1 MGMRIGFAKMAITP
15 PLGTELGGYAGYRPC
30 AGIHDP
36 LYCKAVVLEQDG
48 VRYGLIALDLM
59 CADESLHQK
68 IAEAVADLGLSKERL
83 IVCAIHS
90 HAAPAG
96 LVPGE
101 GALAKVNSTITPRN
115 AEFADYIRQVIDAAA
130 VCCGRAAAGLERFE
144 VRTARGA
151 APAVGSERHTGK
163 APIGELTVV
172 QIKTESGKNL
182 IIYNFPCHPTVTNAA
197 NLLISTDFVAG
208 IEAQLGADM
217 AIFLNGAAGDIS
229 TRYTRRESSFTE
241 CERMGKI
248 AVGQVLK
255 VMEDAPFVQP
265 TMLKGIHTNI
275 TLDARQ
281 VDTLE
286 DAENALREHTKR
298 WQEAVSRGEDKL
310 TVRTLKSFVEGA
322 GVNLEFAQTMG
333 GIRELNL
340 PVTVFR
346 FCGLD
351 FVTVPGELFSTLK
364 PENTSVIAYANGYYR
379 YICDENAYEA
389 GYYEAMAAIIARGQG
404 EHLMKEIRKL
414 LGQLDEM

>member
-30 AGIHDP
+30 SGVHDP

-101 GALAKVNSTITPRN
+101 GALAKVNSTITPRK
-115 AEFADYIRQVIDAAA
+115 AEFADYIRQVVAAA
-130 VCCGRAAAGLERFE
+130 AESCGRAVSGLERFE

-151 APAVGSERHTGK
+151 APAIGSERHTGK
-163 APIGELTVV
+163 APMGELTVV
-172 QIKTESGKNL
+172 QFKTESGKNL
-182 IIYNFPCHPTVTNAA
+182 VIYNFPCHPTVTNAA
-197 NLLISTDFVAG
+197 NLQVSTDFVAG

-248 AVGQVLK
+248 AGAQVLK
-255 VMEDAPFVQP
+255 VMENAPFVQP
-265 TMLKGIHTNI
+265 SLKGIHTNI

-281 VDTLE
+281 VDTPE
-286 DAENALREHTKR
+286 DAENALREHTQR
-298 WQEAVSRGEDKL
+298 WQEAVSRGEDAM
-310 TVRTLKSFVEGA
+310 TVRILKSYVEGA
-322 GVNLEFAQTMG
+322 GVNLEFAQTMD

-351 FVTVPGELFSTLK
+351 FISIPGELFSTLK

-389 GYYEAMAAIIARGQG
+389 GYYEAMAAIVARGQG
-404 EHLMKEIRKL
+404 EHLMKEIHKL
-414 LGQLDEM
+414 LRRLDEI

>member
-1 MGMRIGFAKMAITP
+1 MRIGFAKLEITP

-30 AGIHDP
+30 ESVHDP
-36 LYCKAVVLEQDG
+36 LYCKAVVLEQQG
-48 VRYGLIALDLM
+48 VRYGLVALDLM

-68 IAEAVADLGLSKERL
+68 IAEAVADLGISKERL

-90 HAAPAG
+90 HAAPVG
-96 LVPGE
+96 LIPGE
-101 GALAKVNSTITPRN
+101 GALATVNSTITPRK
-115 AEFADYIRQVIDAAA
+115 AEFADYIRQVVAAA
-130 VCCGRAAAGLERFE
+130 AETCARAVAGLESFE
-144 VRTARGA
+144 VRTAQGA

-172 QIKTESGKNL
+172 QFKTESGKNL
-182 IIYNFPCHPTVTNAA
+182 IVHNFPCHPTVTNAA
-197 NLLISTDFVAG
+197 NLQVSTDFVAN
-208 IEAQLGADM
+208 IEGLLGADM
-217 AIFLNGAAGDIS
+217 AVFLNGAAGDIS
-229 TRYTRRESSFTE
+229 TRYTRRESTFDE

-248 AVGQVLK
+248 AAEQVLK
-255 VMEDAPFVQP
+255 AIEGVPFVRP
-265 TMLKGIHTNI
+265 TALKGIHTGI
-275 TLDARQ
+275 TLEARA
-281 VDTLE
+281 VDTIE
-286 DAENALREHTKR
+286 NAENALREHTKR
-298 WQEAVSRGEDKL
+298 WQEAVSRGEDAL
-310 TVRTLKSFVEGA
+310 AVRTLKSYVEGA

-351 FVTVPGELFSTLK
+351 FMTVPGELFSTLK

-404 EHLMKEIRKL
+404 EHLIQEVNKL

>member
-1 MGMRIGFAKMAITP
+1 
-15 PLGTELGGYAGYRPC
+15 
-30 AGIHDP
+30 
-36 LYCKAVVLEQDG
+36 
-48 VRYGLIALDLM
+48 
-59 CADESLHQK
+59 
-68 IAEAVADLGLSKERL
+68 
-83 IVCAIHS
+83 
-90 HAAPAG
+90 
-96 LVPGE
+96 
-101 GALAKVNSTITPRN
+101 VNSTITPRK

-130 VCCGRAAAGLERFE
+130 ACCGRAAAGLEKFE

-172 QIKTESGKNL
+172 QFKTESGRIL
-182 IIYNFPCHPTVTNAA
+182 TVYNFPCHPTVTNAA
-197 NLLISTDFVAG
+197 NLQVSTDFVAG

-217 AIFLNGAAGDIS
+217 AVFLNGAAGDIS

-248 AVGQVLK
+248 AGEQVLK
-255 VMEDAPFVQP
+255 TIRNVPFVQP
-265 TMLKGIHTNI
+265 TALKGVHTNI
-275 TLDARQ
+275 TLEARTVDA
-281 VDTLE
+281 VE
-286 DAENALREHTKR
+286 DAERAFQTYMKR
-298 WQEAVSRGEDKL
+298 WQEALSRGEDAL
-310 TVRTLKSFVEGA
+310 TVRILKSYVEGA
-322 GVNLEFAQTMG
+322 GVNLEFAQTMD

-351 FVTVPGELFSTLK
+351 FISIPGELFSTLK

-414 LGQLDEM
+414 LRQLDEM